1 MFVKFKDAQNTKV
14 EFVYSVSSNIKMKME
29 GASLKIVLIGQGI
42 NAFLANKDTKPKK
55 ESVLSNNNL
64 SATDDSQT
72 MII

>member
-1 MFVKFKDAQNTKV
+1 
-14 EFVYSVSSNIKMKME
+14 ME